1 MPPEISVILPVF
13 NAENHLNECLRALSK
28 QTFTAFEVLLIND
41 GSTDD
46 SPKILAD
53 RANTDDRF
61 RLIQQAN
68 SGVSVARNTGL
79 QHARGEY
86 IAFVDADDSFT
97 PDYLEKLLTA
107 IEGVDL
113 AACGYAKWER
123 GSAQPVLLSTSRA
136 LNQKQLI
143 AETLAT
149 TGLTGA
155 CWNKLL
161 RRSVI
166 EHLNLHFEPGIH
178 VAEDMLF
185 LLRYY
190 LAIQRGN
197 YIGLPLYQYRQ
208 HNASMMR
215 RSGAARSWNS
225 RDESVLDAVE
235 QMVQVASAQPAQI
248 QDLVAYRQ
256 VRSSVR
262 LYWLMVR
269 CRYRSAT
276 LIQRIKDNL
285 RAGLPGA
292 KRSGHSSISEHIA
305 AHAIAKLPRSVL
317 P

>member
-1 MPPEISVILPVF
+1 MTPKLSVIMPVY
-13 NAENHLNECLRALSK
+13 NTEQHINTCLQSLLT
-28 QTFTAFEVLLIND
+28 QTFADFEVLMIND
-41 GSTDD
+41 GSTDK
-46 SPKILAD
+46 SRAILAD
-53 RANTDDRF
+53 WANADTRF
-61 RLIQQAN
+61 RLTDQPNGGA
-68 SGVSVARNTGL
+68 SVARNTGL
-79 QHARGEY
+79 QQARGEF
-86 IAFVDADDSFT
+86 IAFVDADDSVS
-97 PDYLEKLLTA
+97 PDYLEQLLTA
-107 IEGVDL
+107 IEGADL
-113 AACGYAKWER
+113 AACGYAKLEAE
-123 GSAQPVLLSTSRA
+123 SAQPVLLSISGA
-136 LNQKQLI
+136 VNQQQLI

-166 EHLNLHFEPGIH
+166 EHLNLQFEPGIH

-190 LAIQRGN
+190 LAIQSAN

-292 KRSGHSSISEHIA
+292 KRSGHSSISENIA
-305 AHAIAKLPRSVL
+305 AHAIAKLPKSVL